1 VLSELSSY
9 ATETMN
15 VELICREDDVD
26 RIVDS
31 HTKHPRINFN
41 VSAWPE
47 HVDPSTMLH
56 DKKFGSFDYVVI
68 FNQMT
73 ENTLR
78 DSSTF
83 MVMLQATAI
92 AHAMPVEERPAIVTE
107 LIEPKLRKLCKPGIG
122 DIVVDSE
129 MVALMTA
136 QLSENPGLLPI
147 LVDLCDAAGSEI
159 YLKDVGLY
167 VTPGS
172 MNYATLVAAARRR
185 GEIAIGY
192 RRSADTGNKKANFGI
207 KLNVSKNTV
216 IEVDPADQLIVIAE
230 DQF

>member
-1 VLSELSSY
+1 
-9 ATETMN
+9 M
-15 VELICREDDVD
+15 RD
-26 RIVDS
+26 RINL
-31 HTKHPRINFN
+31 T
-41 VSAWPE
+41 VSPWPD
-47 HVDPSTMLH
+47 HVDPATMLH
-56 DKKFGSFDYVVI
+56 EKNLGSFDHVVI
-68 FNQMT
+68 FNQRT
-73 ENTLR
+73 EPEMR

-92 AHAMPVEERPAIVTE
+92 THTLPSEDRPTVVTE
-107 LIEPKLRKLCKPGIG
+107 LVEPRLRRLCKPGIG

-136 QLSENPGLLPI
+136 QLSENPSLLPI

-172 MNYATLVAAARRR
+172 MNYATLVEAARRR

-192 RRSADTGNKKANFGI
+192 RRIADAGDRRANFGI
-207 KLNVSKNTV
+207 MLNVNKNMV
-216 IEVDPADQLIVIAE
+216 IEVDPADQLIVVAK